1 MSDQVL
7 ECALTLSALKKISLD
22 EVAISPLL
30 IKVNDLAS
38 PVISIARKKRQ
49 DNSGLHSGKWS
60 PEENNYADCIV
71 AHFRSGSLR
80 LPNGSTLRAV
90 LAEKLGCVSCLSWY
104 FFFHSLCAM
113 ACHLIFLLP
122 LSFFLFFFFRWQS
135 PMRVTK
141 TMSDRANGNT
151 TGHLTYKRDMR
162 LSNETMAAAQ
172 EELDMLACIFQ
183 YAKLDSY

>member
-1 MSDQVL
+1 MPDQVL
-7 ECALTLSALKKISLD
+7 ECALTLSALKKLFRD

-90 LAEKLGCVSCLSWY
+90 LAEKLGCVSCLSWL
-104 FFFHSLCAM
+104 FFFPLCAM
-113 ACHLIFLLP
+113 ACRLIFPLP
-122 LSFFLFFFFRWQS
+122 LSSLLFSSFFSFA
-135 PMRVTK
+135 V
-141 TMSDRANGNT
+141 
-151 TGHLTYKRDMR
+151 
-162 LSNETMAAAQ
+162 SNESNQ
-172 EELDMLACIFQ
+172 D
-183 YAKLDSY
+183 DV